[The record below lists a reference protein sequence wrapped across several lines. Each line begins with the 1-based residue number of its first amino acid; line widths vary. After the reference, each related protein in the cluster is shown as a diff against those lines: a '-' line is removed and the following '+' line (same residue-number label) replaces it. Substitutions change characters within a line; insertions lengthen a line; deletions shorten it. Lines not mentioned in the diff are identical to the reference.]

1 MLPATEESP
10 MSLLRPARPCFASL
24 ALVLVLAVGAAGDPV
39 PHSPSVAP
47 PFPAAKAKYWIGPPQ
62 TWERLRGHVVLLDV
76 WRYACT
82 SCRATVPW
90 VKDVRQR
97 YSGRGLVLV
106 GVHSPAFTFEHE
118 RDKVEAEVRRHGL
131 DYSHL
136 LDDDSTYMKA
146 LGAEGWPSMYLV
158 DRCGRV
164 RETQFGEVAVKDDPD
179 AARLEAAIEVLLAE
193 PAGPCDAA
201 AVETRR

>member
-1 MLPATEESP
+1 
-10 MSLLRPARPCFASL
+10 MSLLRPAPTCFASL

-39 PHSPSVAP
+39 PHSPSVVP
-47 PFPAAKAKYWIGPPQ
+47 PFPAVKAKYWIGKPQ
-62 TWERLRGHVVLLDV
+62 TWDRLRGQVVLLDV

-97 YSGRGLVLV
+97 YGGRGLVLV

-136 LDDDSTYMKA
+136 LDDDSAYMKA

-164 RETQFGEVAVKDDPD
+164 RESQFGEVAIKDDPD
-179 AARLEAAIEVLLAE
+179 AARLEAAIETLLAE
-193 PAGPCDAA
+193 PAGACAA
-201 AVETRR
+201 AAAETRR

>member
-1 MLPATEESP
+1 
-10 MSLLRPARPCFASL
+10 MSLLRPAPTCFASFV
-24 ALVLVLAVGAAGDPV
+24 LVLGLAVGAAGDPV

-47 PFPAAKAKYWIGPPQ
+47 PFPAVKAKYWIGKPQ
-62 TWERLRGHVVLLDV
+62 TWDRLRGQVVLLDV

-97 YSGRGLVLV
+97 YGGRGLVFV
-106 GVHSPAFTFEHE
+106 GVHTPAFTFEHE

-131 DYSHL
+131 DYPHF
-136 LDDDSTYMKA
+136 LDDDSAYMKA

-164 RETQFGEVAVKDDPD
+164 RESQFGEVAMKDDPD
-179 AARLEAAIEVLLAE
+179 AARMEAAIETLLAE
-193 PAGPCDAA
+193 PAGACDGARA
-201 AVETRR
+201 ETRR

>member
-1 MLPATEESP
+1 
-10 MSLLRPARPCFASL
+10 MSLLRPVRTCSASFAL
-24 ALVLVLAVGAAGDPV
+24 ILVLAVGAAGDPV
-39 PHSPSVAP
+39 PHSPAVAP
-47 PFPAAKAKYWIGPPQ
+47 PFPTAKAKYWIGTPQ
-62 TWERLRGHVVLLDV
+62 TWERLRGQVVMLDV

-82 SCRATVPW
+82 SCRATIPW

-118 RDKVEAEVRRHGL
+118 RPKVEAEVRRHGL

-136 LDDDSTYMKA
+136 LDDDSGYMKA

-164 RETQFGEVAVKDDPD
+164 RETQFGEVALKDDPD
-179 AARLEAAIEVLLAE
+179 AARLEAAIEALLAE
-193 PAGPCDAA
+193 PAGSCDAA
-201 AVETRR
+201 VTETRR